1 MKGKKARSSGRI
13 PDLTMAEKTE
23 VEQIVE
29 RVVSRV
35 LDNHVPELRN
45 DLVRQVVE
53 EFPHSTTAA
62 AADVS
67 GDSGSANLLKA
78 ISAIQ
83 SGTTQREI
91 LRALLDNTVRYSGR
105 GALFVV
111 KAGAATGWQGRGFTK
126 DGDDT
131 IKDFALNVTVGVP
144 EQALRS
150 RMPFSGSTHDMD
162 PEFVSKFGAAADDKL
177 LVLPLLLK
185 EKVAALVYADV
196 GVEGGG
202 KLDAAAVELLVLAT
216 SAWLEVASLR
226 KQALKEESA
235 EASGEKAESAPP
247 PVQAAP
253 AHSDPF
259 AAHAPKHV
267 APIPEPVAAPPVEV
281 EQPVAVAQS
290 EPVVSAA
297 AAAPAPAADPFANL
311 SPEDADVHRKAHRFA
326 RLLVDEIKLYNQV
339 KVSEGRKNKDLY
351 DRLKEDIEKSR
362 ATYQKRYGNTV
373 AGGAD
378 YFSQELVRSLAEDD
392 TSIMGANFRRN

>member
-1 MKGKKARSSGRI
+1 MKGKKAGSSGRTA
-13 PDLTMAEKTE
+13 DLTMAERSE

-29 RVVSRV
+29 KVVSQV

-45 DLVRQVVE
+45 DLVRRVLE
-53 EFPHSTTAA
+53 ELPQTTGAA
-62 AADVS
+62 ATGAS
-67 GDSGSANLLKA
+67 GESGSVNLLKA

-131 IKDFALNVTVGVP
+131 IKDFALNVTTGVP

-150 RMPFSGSTHDMD
+150 RMPFSGAARDVD
-162 PEFVSKFGAAADDKL
+162 PEFVVKFGAPADDQV

-185 EKVAALVYADV
+185 EKVAALVYADS

-235 EASGEKAESAPP
+235 EAPGEKAESAPP
-247 PVQAAP
+247 PVHTAP

-259 AAHAPKHV
+259 ASHAPKHI
-267 APIPEPVAAPPVEV
+267 APVTETVAAPPIEV

-339 KVSEGRKNKDLY
+339 KVSEGRKNKDVY

-362 ATYQKRYGNTV
+362 ATYQKRYGNTA